1 MYSRVLTTRNKNIS
15 KQAIAAHVHLNIYML
30 HYKTAVEINS
40 KQGKV
45 EWGLYPGRGLINEC
59 IFLVYWLM
67 GL

>member
-15 KQAIAAHVHLNIYML
+15 KQAIAAHVLLNIYML

-45 EWGLYPGRGLINEC
+45 YPGRGLIKEC